1 MSEIVY
7 QLSEQDMM
15 TVFKL
20 QIMNEI
26 LCQVCN
32 MRDLDDVVDQI
43 ENEYIQGYAKAHGLD
58 ERQLTLT
65 NIACMEHGLDERQL
79 TLTNIA
85 CMELKES
92 SYKPIIINQDDPK
105 PQFPN

>member
-65 NIACMEHGLDERQL
+65 NIACME
-79 TLTNIA
+79 
-85 CMELKES
+85 LKES

>member
-1 MSEIVY
+1 MSEAVY
-7 QLSEQDMM
+7 QLSEQDMI

-26 LCQVCN
+26 LCHACN
-32 MRDLDDVVDQI
+32 VWDLNDVVDQI
-43 ENEYIQGYAKAHGLD
+43 ENEYIQGYAKARGLD

-65 NIACMEHGLDERQL
+65 NIAYMD
-79 TLTNIA
+79 
-85 CMELKES
+85 LKES

>member
-43 ENEYIQGYAKAHGLD
+43 ENEYIQDYAKA
-58 ERQLTLT
+58 
-65 NIACMEHGLDERQL
+65 HGLDERQL